1 MQRHPFIHLKM
12 PLRSFTY
19 AKPPQ
24 ALALAR
30 LGGFPRLGL
39 GEMLNQRLGDWIN
52 PRLGEMLRF
61 WPLFSY
67 LLFGRSEF
75 TI

>member
-1 MQRHPFIHLKM
+1 MQRHPFIHLKT
-12 PLRSFTY
+12 PPRNFTY
-19 AKPPQ
+19 ARPPRT
-24 ALALAR
+24 LALAR
-30 LGGFPRLGL
+30 LGGLPRLGL

-52 PRLGEMLRF
+52 PRLGETLRF

-67 LLFGRSEF
+67 LLFERSEF